1 MKQEIE
7 PRSPIKANSIWNSAR
22 IKNKK
27 KLWNHLNRRER
38 GQLAE
43 LQPKIKQI
51 GFNSGVYQFGPY
63 VGNLADIKE
72 FAAMKGLS
80 FLQNGAVKYRVA

>member
-7 PRSPIKANSIWNSAR
+7 PRSPIKANSIWTSPR

-27 KLWNHLNRRER
+27 RLWNFANRRDR

-43 LQPKIKQI
+43 LQPKIKQV
-51 GFNSGVYQFGPY
+51 GFNTGIYQFGPY

-72 FAAMKGLS
+72 FAAMKGLP
-80 FLQNGAVKYRVA
+80 FLQNGAVKYKVA